1 MVRKGNGEWG
11 RAHCGFDGHG
21 AKRNC
26 CAVAIVFPMSLPE
39 ASLPPRVH
47 VMGDFPGNT
56 ALSQV
61 GRDVVEVLRHL
72 GISVETLDLCLSP
85 DRFSKDGKVVPDGD
99 YQAPTA
105 PLSVICWNGSIYPL
119 LVRDLPRE
127 LFSGRRLVGIWF
139 WETEELPSDQAAGYD
154 LVDEIWVSSGYI
166 AEALAK
172 TSPVPVRRM
181 PHLIRPL
188 TPPATPQLPP
198 ELRNDRFLFYFSF
211 DFRSV
216 SRRKNPGA
224 VCEAF
229 VRAFPESTAG
239 GPLCVIKSVA
249 GRSRHRLEFLKL
261 KAAYRHRSDIF
272 FLDGFVSVAE
282 RDSLMARADCYVS
295 LHRSEG
301 LGLTLMEAMSLGKP
315 CIATAYSGNLDFMT
329 GENSWLVRYDP
340 VAVGRGAYP
349 YPPEHLWAEPDVDA
363 AAAAMREVVGRPD
376 LAREKGDAARR
387 TIEQHHGF
395 AAVCARMAELL
406 AEAGRAPIREK
417 PALAAAAGSEVLYS
431 ETPTGRAL
439 AYEALRDAAD
449 REKAARERLK
459 GFNPKRVDPDVA
471 ACLKDLLEA
480 VKLQRKAQSEIL
492 REIGDMKKRLY
503 SLNVD
508 LALENLT
515 RDNQEVTAILS
526 ELVDDES

>member
-1 MVRKGNGEWG
+1 
-11 RAHCGFDGHG
+11 
-21 AKRNC
+21 
-26 CAVAIVFPMSLPE
+26 MSLPE

-72 GISVETLDLCLSP
+72 GVAVEMLDLCLSP
-85 DRFSKDGKVVPDGD
+85 DRFSPDGKVVPGGD
-99 YQAPTA
+99 YQKPTA
-105 PLSVICWNGSIYPL
+105 PLSVICWNGSIYPVM
-119 LVRDLPRE
+119 VRDLPRE
-127 LFSGRRLVGIWF
+127 LFEGRRLVGIWF
-139 WETEELPSDQAAGYD
+139 WETEELPADQAAGYD

-188 TPPATPQLPP
+188 TPPATLQLPP

-211 DFRSV
+211 DYRSV

-229 VRAFPESTAG
+229 VQAFPETTEG

-272 FLDGFVSVAE
+272 FLDGFVPVAE

-301 LGLTLMEAMSLGKP
+301 LGLTLMEAMTLGKP
-315 CIATAYSGNLDFMT
+315 CIATDYSGNLDFMT

-340 VAVGRGAYP
+340 VAVGPGASP

-363 AAAAMREVVGRPD
+363 AAAAMREVVARPD
-376 LAREKGDAARR
+376 LVRQKGEAARR
-387 TIEQHHGF
+387 TIEQNHGI
-395 AAVCARMAELL
+395 AAVSARMAELL
-406 AEAGRAPIREK
+406 AGIDRVPIREK
-417 PALAAAAGSEVLYS
+417 PALAESAAGAGALY
-431 ETPTGRAL
+431 TDAPTGRAL
-439 AYEALRDAAD
+439 AYEALREASD
-449 REKAARERLK
+449 REKAARERMK
-459 GFNPKRVDPDVA
+459 GFNPKRVDPEIA
-471 ACLKDLLEA
+471 ACLKDLLES
-480 VKLQRKAQSEIL
+480 VKLQRKAHSEIL
-492 REIGDMKKRLY
+492 REIGEMKKRLY
-503 SLNVD
+503 GTPFD

-526 ELVDDES
+526 ELVDKQA